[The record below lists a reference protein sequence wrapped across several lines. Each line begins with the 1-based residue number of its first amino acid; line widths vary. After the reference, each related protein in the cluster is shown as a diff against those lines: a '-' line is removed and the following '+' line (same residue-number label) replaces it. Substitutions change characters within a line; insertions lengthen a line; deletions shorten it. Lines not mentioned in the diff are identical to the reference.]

1 MVDFSRLD
9 YVQNVLGVK
18 KVLQPESV
26 QRTYRIYGSLD
37 QDYLL
42 LFCEKYNPER
52 RQLISKMMKALNVS
66 TYTCSFVKN
75 LQFDL
80 IYNLI
85 LRSSAKKIIFFGPE
99 WKLFCQKQ
107 FHQEICLNQVFSF
120 SKCLLK
126 GFWTYSLSEFLG
138 DSEVIRQKKRETF
151 QGLKVLRSNSGG

>member
-18 KVLQPESV
+18 NVLQPESV
-26 QRTYRIYGSLD
+26 QKAYRIYGSLD

-42 LFCEKYNPER
+42 LFCEEYNQER

-66 TYTCSFVKN
+66 SYTCSSIKT

-80 IYNLI
+80 IGNFI
-85 LRSSAKKIIFFGPE
+85 LRSSSERVIFFGPD
-99 WKLFCQKQ
+99 WKVFCQKQ
-107 FHQEICLNQVFSF
+107 FHQDVCLNQVFSF
-120 SKCLLK
+120 SKYLLK

-138 DSEVIRQKKRETF
+138 DSEMIRQKKRETF
-151 QGLKVLRSNSGG
+151 QGLKNLKSN

>member
-1 MVDFSRLD
+1 MANFSQLD
-9 YVQNVLGVK
+9 YVQTVLGVK
-18 KVLQPESV
+18 QVLQPESI
-26 QRTYRIYGSLD
+26 QRAYRIYGSFEK
-37 QDYLL
+37 DYLL
-42 LFCEKYNPER
+42 LFCEEYNLER
-52 RQLISKMMKALNVS
+52 QQLISKMMKALNVS
-66 TYTCSFVKN
+66 SYTCSFVKI

-80 IYNLI
+80 ICNLI
-85 LRSSAKKIIFFGPE
+85 LRSSAEKVIFFGPE

-151 QGLKVLRSNSGG
+151 QGLKILQSNSGG